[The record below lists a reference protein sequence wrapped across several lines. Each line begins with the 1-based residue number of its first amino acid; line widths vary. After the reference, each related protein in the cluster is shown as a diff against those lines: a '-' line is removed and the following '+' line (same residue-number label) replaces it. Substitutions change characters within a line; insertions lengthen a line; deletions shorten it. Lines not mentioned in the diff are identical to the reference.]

1 MREREWYDGLHA
13 HGGVDANLL
22 GFIRT
27 ASECADSEKMP
38 VHLFVDFCTVVGDC
52 PLGGVVVVGGGECDD
67 EVVVAAGVVPDLL
80 AECLVGG
87 ALCEAAVWVGVE
99 IAAEAV

>member
-1 MREREWYDGLHA
+1 MESGWYGGLHA
-13 HGGVDANLL
+13 HGSVDADLL
-22 GFIRT
+22 GLVGT
-27 ASECADSEKMP
+27 ASECADSEKMS
-38 VHLFVDFCTVVGDC
+38 VHLFVDFCAVVGDC

-87 ALCEAAVWVGVE
+87 ALCETAVWVGVE